1 MSALGAINATIFT
14 GARSNY
20 AVGRDFSLFN
30 SLGRWQERANSPVNA
45 LLLQG
50 AIASALVLLGTAT
63 RGGFVTMVEF
73 TAPIFWLFFLL
84 TGVSLVVL
92 RIRDPDTPRPFKI
105 PLYPL
110 IPVVFC
116 SSCLYMLQASLAY
129 TGIGALV
136 GVGVLFMGAVLA
148 ILPRM
153 RQNK

>member
-73 TAPIFWLFFLL
+73 TAPIFWLFF
-84 TGVSLVVL
+84 
-92 RIRDPDTPRPFKI
+92 
-105 PLYPL
+105 Y
-110 IPVVFC
+110 
-116 SSCLYMLQASLAY
+116 
-129 TGIGALV
+129 
-136 GVGVLFMGAVLA
+136 
-148 ILPRM
+148 
-153 RQNK
+153 